1 MCKRGFRRFHKKVL
15 AGKSRGATLVE
26 AVIAI
31 IVLGFIVMSIP
42 PVMVLAIESQSRQNE
57 LRIGQSLTSSQF
69 EFIKAQ
75 GYKWGNEPGNEYVR
89 YDRVVP
95 PLEGYD
101 MSVWARP
108 IDPDTHEYLPGGQD
122 EGVQEIKVIVYSYR
136 YAPPCDPS
144 LDPTCNLEGEDVREI
159 LTSTDYKVERSLE
172 ISGYEIN
179 PPEEG

>member
-42 PVMVLAIESQSRQNE
+42 PVMVLAVESQSRQNE

-69 EFIKAQ
+69 EYIKAQ
-75 GYKWGNEPGNEYVR
+75 EYILGNTTGYIR
-89 YDRVVP
+89 YTRVAS

-108 IDPDTHEYLPGGQD
+108 IDPNTHGYLPSGQD
-122 EGVQEIKVIVYSYR
+122 EGVQEITVIVYSYR

-144 LDPTCNLEGEDVREI
+144 LEPACNWEGEDVREI
-159 LTSTDYKVERSLE
+159 LTSTNYKVARGLE
-172 ISGYEIN
+172 ISGYQVN
-179 PPEEG
+179 PP